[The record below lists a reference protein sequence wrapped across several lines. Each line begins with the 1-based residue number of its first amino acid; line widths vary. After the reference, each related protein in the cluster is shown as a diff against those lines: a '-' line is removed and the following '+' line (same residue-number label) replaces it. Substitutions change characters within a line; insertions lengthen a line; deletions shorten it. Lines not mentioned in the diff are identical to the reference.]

1 MDREKNEEE
10 EDVFVVDINLGPQFE
25 EMEAQ
30 LQRISYF
37 LESINN
43 ALLNFADALKEQ
55 KKRDYK
61 REYARDHAS
70 KKAKVERASRNKA
83 RRSLAKSGRVQ
94 KGDGKDVDHRDGN
107 PRNNSKKNLRVISKS
122 KNRSKK

>member
-55 KKRDYK
+55 KKT
-61 REYARDHAS
+61 
-70 KKAKVERASRNKA
+70 
-83 RRSLAKSGRVQ
+83 
-94 KGDGKDVDHRDGN
+94 
-107 PRNNSKKNLRVISKS
+107 
-122 KNRSKK
+122 